1 MIGLVRTM
9 GPMPTVVPDQEPS
22 NATTETESRIPGSQE
37 APVKRRWQLLR
48 NHVKPCYPVPV
59 MPFWRIPQHHEQI
72 SQRCSSRDVP
82 INLTVQRQSAGRI
95 APPGSPMSDDGIEL
109 LEEVAGEDWGGFKQD
124 DMVRARARTHAR
136 ARPHAH
142 TQHTA
147 LCPHSHVQAVR
158 SGEHASTYG
167 GRKR

>member
-124 DMVRARARTHAR
+124 DMVRARAHARSLTPAR

-142 TQHTA
+142 ARTRTPARARAHEAHCSLPA
-147 LCPHSHVQAVR
+147 LVR
-158 SGEHASTYG
+158 TC
-167 GRKR
+167 